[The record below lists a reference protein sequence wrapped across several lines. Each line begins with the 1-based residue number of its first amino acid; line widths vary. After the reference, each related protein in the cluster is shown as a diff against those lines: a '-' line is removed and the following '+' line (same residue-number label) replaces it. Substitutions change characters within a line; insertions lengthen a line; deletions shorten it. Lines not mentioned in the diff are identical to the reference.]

1 MAGAWKWAD
10 KMLGLQIANL
20 VEIFSEDHHQLSFDV
35 TVNGH
40 QIATITIRCEGSRL
54 LWHAAKIEGFDD
66 FTLRD
71 RDLIEERI
79 REERALKPFRNSL
92 H

>member
-1 MAGAWKWAD
+1 MV
-10 KMLGLQIANL
+10 GLEISNL
-20 VEIFSEDHHQLSFDV
+20 IEIYSKDHHRLSFDV

-40 QIATITIRCEGSRL
+40 QIATITVRCEGSRL

-66 FTLRD
+66 FTPEN
-71 RDLIEERI
+71 RDLIEKKI
-79 REERALKPFRNSL
+79 REERAFKPYKNSL